1 MNTKAALI
9 ALSLISTSGIAHAS
23 VQSDQPS
30 TVRRCG
36 VGYQQQP
43 NVEVVFVLDTTGSM
57 SGLIAGAKDKIWS
70 IASSIAQAQ
79 PAPSVK
85 MGLVGYR
92 DRGDQYITTRTE
104 LTDEI
109 DAVYEKLMGF
119 EAAGGG
125 DGPESVNQALF
136 EAIERF
142 EWSENPSTLK
152 IVFLVGD
159 AEPHMDYDDD
169 VKYQAT
175 CKLASERGIMI
186 NTIQCG
192 MMGNTKG
199 HWTKIANLTN
209 GAYASIAQD
218 SGVQRITTPY
228 DSEMRELDQEYTSLM
243 YTYGSEHTKVTADY
257 KRLRGSK
264 IAAESSL
271 EAAADRAAY
280 NQTVAG
286 AANIYGEQEL
296 VESVLSGSITLDDLS
311 KEELPAPLQTKSKQE
326 IEKILKENK
335 ARRDQIQSRLAEL
348 NTLRQSY
355 QEKAIA
361 EGPADGFDQ
370 QVLRTLQKQG
380 ASIGLSFD
388 SKGKPMP
395 ESGPVS
401 GKDVKKS
408 SKHED

>member
-9 ALSLISTSGIAHAS
+9 ALSLIATSGIAHAAYS
-23 VQSDQPS
+23 SDGQAP
-30 TVRRCG
+30 VIKCG

-79 PAPSVK
+79 PAPNVK

-136 EAIERF
+136 EAIERY
-142 EWSENPSTLK
+142 EWSDDPSTLK

-159 AEPHMDYDDD
+159 AEPHMDYEDD

-192 MMGNTKG
+192 QMGSTKG

-228 DSEMRELDQEYTSLM
+228 DSEMMELDQEFASLM
-243 YTYGSEHTKVTADY
+243 INYGSKSDHLAAEG
-257 KRLRGSK
+257 RMIRSFK
-264 IAAESSL
+264 IASGSSL
-271 EAAADRAAY
+271 EASADRAAY
-280 NQTVAG
+280 NQSEAG
-286 AANIYGEQEL
+286 KVNIYGKKEL
-296 VESVLSGSITLDDLS
+296 VDGIFSGHIEFDEVKKD
-311 KEELPAPLQTKSKQE
+311 ELPVELQSKSEDELKSM
-326 IEKILKENK
+326 IETNK
-335 ARRDQIQSRLAEL
+335 ARRDQIKSRLSEL
-348 NTLRQSY
+348 NGMRQSF

-380 ASIGLSFD
+380 ASIGLNFD
-388 SKGKPMP
+388 SKAHSKPATGKKP
-395 ESGPVS
+395 E
-401 GKDVKKS
+401 KKIEKS

>member
-9 ALSLISTSGIAHAS
+9 ALSLISTTGIAHAACIS
-23 VQSDQPS
+23 ADEHQVI
-30 TVRRCG
+30 RCG
-36 VGYQQQP
+36 VAYQQQP

-79 PAPSVK
+79 PSPNVK

-136 EAIERF
+136 EAVERF
-142 EWSENPSTLK
+142 EWSDDPSTLK

-159 AEPHMDYDDD
+159 AEPHMDYQDD

-175 CKLASERGIMI
+175 CKLANERGIMI

-192 MMGNTKG
+192 KMSGTKK

-209 GAYASIAQD
+209 GAYAMIAQD

-228 DSEMRELDQEYTSLM
+228 DSEMRELDQEYASLM
-243 YTYGSEHTKVTADY
+243 YTYGSQHDKADAAS
-257 KRLRGSK
+257 KRLRASR
-264 IAAESSL
+264 ISSSSSL

-280 NQTVAG
+280 NQTSAG
-286 AANIYGEQEL
+286 AANMLGEQEL
-296 VESVLSGSITLDDLS
+296 VESVFSGSIQLDDLS
-311 KEELPAPLQTKSKQE
+311 KEELPAPLQTKSKEE
-326 IEKILKENK
+326 IEKLLKENK
-335 ARRDQIQSRLAEL
+335 ARRDAINARLLEL
-348 NTLRQSY
+348 TELRKSY
-355 QEKAIA
+355 QEKALA

-380 ASIGLSFD
+380 ASIGLRFERAGES
-388 SKGKPMP
+388 SKESKKHGKPA
-395 ESGPVS
+395 
-401 GKDVKKS
+401 KS
-408 SKHED
+408 ED

>member
-9 ALSLISTSGIAHAS
+9 ALSLVATSGIAHAAY
-23 VQSDQPS
+23 QSPEPNE
-30 TVRRCG
+30 VLHCG
-36 VGYQQQP
+36 VEYIQQP

-79 PAPSVK
+79 PSPNVK

-92 DRGDQYITTRTE
+92 DRGDEYITTRTK

-119 EAAGGG
+119 NAAGGG

-136 EAIERF
+136 EAVERF
-142 EWSENPSTLK
+142 EWSDDPSTLK

-159 AEPHMDYDDD
+159 AEPHMDYNDD

-192 MMGNTKG
+192 RMGGTKE
-199 HWTKIANLTN
+199 HWNKIANLTN

-228 DSEMRELDQEYTSLM
+228 DSEMRELDQEFASLM
-243 YTYGSEHTKVTADY
+243 ITYGTRSEHQAATIRY
-257 KRLRGSK
+257 NRGS
-264 IAAESSL
+264 SL
-271 EAAADRAAY
+271 VARSTPEASADRAMY
-280 NQTVAG
+280 NQSAAG
-286 AANIYGEQEL
+286 KANVYGKSEL
-296 VESVLSGSITLDDLS
+296 VDQLESGSIEFDDL
-311 KEELPAPLQTKSKQE
+311 KKDELPASLQTKTE
-326 IEKILKENK
+326 AELKEVIHVNME
-335 ARRDQIQSRLAEL
+335 RRKEIQSRLAEL
-348 NTLRQSY
+348 NTLRKSY
-355 QEKAIA
+355 QEKALA
-361 EGPADGFDQ
+361 DGPADGFDQ

-380 ASIGLSFD
+380 ASIGLNFD
-388 SKGKPMP
+388 SKSAPAPKSEEG
-395 ESGPVS
+395 
-401 GKDVKKS
+401 KKS
-408 SKHED
+408 SKGED

>member
-1 MNTKAALI
+1 MHTKAALI
-9 ALSLISTSGIAHAS
+9 ALSLIATSGVAHAAY
-23 VQSDQPS
+23 QSDQEGQM
-30 TVRRCG
+30 VRGCI
-36 VGYQQQP
+36 GYQQQP

-79 PAPSVK
+79 PAPNVK

-142 EWSENPSTLK
+142 EWSDDPSTLK

-228 DSEMRELDQEYTSLM
+228 DSEMMELDQEFASLM
-243 YTYGSEHTKVTADY
+243 INYGSKSDHLVAEGRMIRST
-257 KRLRGSK
+257 K
-264 IAAESSL
+264 IASGSSL
-271 EAAADRAAY
+271 EASADRAMY
-280 NQTVAG
+280 NQSAAG
-286 AANIYGEQEL
+286 KVNIYGKKEL
-296 VESVLSGSITLDDLS
+296 VDGIMTGYIQLDEV
-311 KEELPAPLQTKSKQE
+311 KTEELPAVLQSKSTDELKE
-326 IEKILKENK
+326 MIEKNK
-335 ARRDQIQSRLAEL
+335 ARRDQIQSRMSEL
-348 NTLRQSY
+348 NRLRQEH
-355 QEKAIA
+355 QEKVIA
-361 EGPADGFDQ
+361 DGPADGFDQ

-380 ASIGLSFD
+380 ASIGLNFD
-388 SKGKPMP
+388 SKAQPMP
-395 ESGPVS
+395 SPE
-401 GKDVKKS
+401 KEIEKS